1 MRNLILIKIS
11 KLYLVV
17 MIIFSVFILLRGHN
31 NPGGGFIGGIITS
44 TGFIF
49 YGIINGS
56 ERVKSLLRITTIEL
70 MGTGLMT
77 GIVAL
82 IIPVFSGLEPFTGVW
97 IESDLLASAGIH
109 LGTPVLFD
117 TGIYLVV
124 TGVFL
129 SIIISIM
136 DVVKWN

>member
-1 MRNLILIKIS
+1 MRNIILEKIS
-11 KLYLVV
+11 KLYLIVMVV
-17 MIIFSVFILLRGHN
+17 FSIFILLRGHN

-56 ERVKSLLRITTIEL
+56 AKIKALLKISTIEL
-70 MGTGLMT
+70 MGAGLLM

-82 IIPVFSGLEPFTGVW
+82 IIPVFSGKEPFTGVW
-97 IESDLLASAGIH
+97 IHFDSFTGNTIH
-109 LGTPVLFD
+109 LGTPLLFD

-124 TGVFL
+124 TGVFI
-129 SIIISIM
+129 SIIISVI

>member
-1 MRNLILIKIS
+1 MRNLILRKIS
-11 KLYLVV
+11 KLYLLAMVT
-17 MIIFSVFILLRGHN
+17 FSVFILLRGHN

-56 ERVKSLLRITTIEL
+56 ESVKRLLRISTIEL
-70 MGTGLMT
+70 MGAGLLA
-77 GIVAL
+77 GIIAL
-82 IIPVFSGLEPFTGVW
+82 MIPLFSGLEPFTGLWLDVR
-97 IESDLLASAGIH
+97 ITAGMVLH
-109 LGTPVLFD
+109 LGTPLLFD

-124 TGVFL
+124 TGVIL

>member
-1 MRNLILIKIS
+1 MKNLILEKIS
-11 KLYLVV
+11 KLYLIVMVV
-17 MIIFSVFILLRGHN
+17 FSVFVLMRGHN

-56 ERVKSLLRITTIEL
+56 EKVKKLLKISTIEL
-70 MGTGLMT
+70 MGAGLFMGLIALVIPLFTGR
-77 GIVAL
+77 
-82 IIPVFSGLEPFTGVW
+82 EPFTGMWMELSIFSSV
-97 IESDLLASAGIH
+97 IYI
-109 LGTPVLFD
+109 GTPLLFD
-117 TGIYLVV
+117 TGIYFVV

>member
-1 MRNLILIKIS
+1 MRNLILQKIS
-11 KLYLVV
+11 KLYLIVMVV
-17 MIIFSVFILLRGHN
+17 FSVFILIRGHN

-56 ERVKSLLRITTIEL
+56 DRVKRLLKITTIEL
-70 MGTGLMT
+70 MGAGLFMGLIALTIPLITGR
-77 GIVAL
+77 
-82 IIPVFSGLEPFTGVW
+82 EPFTGVW
-97 IESDLLASAGIH
+97 MEFSLFSSVIH
-109 LGTPVLFD
+109 IGTPLLFD
-117 TGIYLVV
+117 TGIYFVV

>member
-1 MRNLILIKIS
+1 MRNIILIKIS
-11 KLYLVV
+11 RLYLTV
-17 MIIFSVFILLRGHN
+17 MIVFSVFILLRGHN

-56 ERVKSLLRITTIEL
+56 DRVKRLLRITTIEL
-70 MGTGLMT
+70 MGTGLLL
-77 GIVAL
+77 GVIAL
-82 IIPVFSGLEPFTGVW
+82 LIPVFSGAEPFTGMW
-97 IESDLLASAGIH
+97 IKAPFLVSAGIH
-109 LGTPVLFD
+109 LGTPLLFD

-129 SIIISIM
+129 SIIISVM

>member
-1 MRNLILIKIS
+1 MRNLILRKIS
-11 KLYLVV
+11 KLYLLA
-17 MIIFSVFILLRGHN
+17 METFSVFILLRGHN

-56 ERVKSLLRITTIEL
+56 ESVKRLLRISTIEL
-70 MGTGLMT
+70 MGAGLLA
-77 GIVAL
+77 GIIAL
-82 IIPVFSGLEPFTGVW
+82 MIPLFSGLEPFTGLWLDVR
-97 IESDLLASAGIH
+97 ITAGMVLH
-109 LGTPVLFD
+109 LGTPLLFD

-124 TGVFL
+124 TGVIL

>member
-1 MRNLILIKIS
+1 MKNIILEKIS
-11 KLYLVV
+11 KLYLIV
-17 MIIFSVFILLRGHN
+17 MVIFSVFVLMRGHN
-31 NPGGGFIGGIITS
+31 NPGGGFIGGIITA

-56 ERVKSLLRITTIEL
+56 EKIKKMLVISTIEL
-70 MGTGLMT
+70 MGAGLLL
-77 GIVAL
+77 GVIAL
-82 IIPVFSGLEPFTGVW
+82 MIPVFRGMEPFTGLW
-97 IESDLLASAGIH
+97 LEFNLLSSVVH
-109 LGTPVLFD
+109 LGTPLIFD

>member
-1 MRNLILIKIS
+1 MRNIVLIKIS
-11 KLYLVV
+11 RLYLVA
-17 MIIFSVFILLRGHN
+17 MIIFSIFVLLRGHN
-31 NPGGGFIGGIITS
+31 HPGGGFIGGIITS

-56 ERVKSLLRITTIEL
+56 DKVKGLLRITTIEL
-70 MGTGLMT
+70 MGAGLFAGMT
-77 GIVAL
+77 AL
-82 IIPVFSGLEPFTGVW
+82 LIPVFAGREPFTGLWTEFTVF
-97 IESDLLASAGIH
+97 SSVVH
-109 LGTPVLFD
+109 LGTPLLFD

-129 SIIISIM
+129 SIIISVM

>member
-1 MRNLILIKIS
+1 MRNTILEKIS
-11 KLYLVV
+11 KLYLIV
-17 MIIFSVFILLRGHN
+17 MIIMSVFILLRGHN

-56 ERVKSLLRITTIEL
+56 ARVKGLLRISTIEL
-70 MGTGLMT
+70 MGMGLLL
-77 GIVAL
+77 GLIAL
-82 IIPVFSGLEPFTGVW
+82 IIPVFMGMEPFTGVW
-97 IESDLLASAGIH
+97 LHFSLFEGKEIH
-109 LGTPVLFD
+109 LGSPLLFD

-129 SIIISIM
+129 SIIISVM
-136 DVVKWN
+136 DVVKWS

>member
-1 MRNLILIKIS
+1 MRNLILEKIS
-11 KLYLVV
+11 KLYLIV
-17 MIIFSVFILLRGHN
+17 MIVLSVFILLRGHN

-56 ERVKSLLRITTIEL
+56 EKVKKMLKISTIEL
-70 MGTGLMT
+70 MGAGLFM
-77 GIVAL
+77 GLIAL
-82 IIPVFSGLEPFTGVW
+82 FIPLFSGREPFTGVW
-97 IESDLLASAGIH
+97 MEFTLFSSVTHI
-109 LGTPVLFD
+109 GTPLLFD
-117 TGIYLVV
+117 TGIYFVV

-129 SIIISIM
+129 SIIISVM

>member
-1 MRNLILIKIS
+1 MRNIILIKIS
-11 KLYLVV
+11 RLYLVV

-56 ERVKSLLRITTIEL
+56 ERVKLLLRITTIEL
-70 MGTGLMT
+70 MGAGLLL
-77 GIVAL
+77 GLVSL
-82 IIPVFSGLEPFTGVW
+82 LIPVFMGREPFTGMW
-97 IESDLLASAGIH
+97 IHSEILGSAGIH
-109 LGTPVLFD
+109 LGTPLLFD

-129 SIIISIM
+129 SIIISVM
-136 DVVKWN
+136 DVIKWN

>member
-1 MRNLILIKIS
+1 MKNIVLMKIS
-11 KLYLVV
+11 KLYLVA
-17 MIIFSVFILLRGHN
+17 MIIFSIFLLLRGHN

-56 ERVKSLLRITTIEL
+56 DKVKALLRITTIEL
-70 MGTGLMT
+70 MGAGLLTGLT
-77 GIVAL
+77 AL
-82 IIPVFSGLEPFTGVW
+82 MIPVFSGREPFTGMW
-97 IESDLLASAGIH
+97 TKFTLFSSEIY
-109 LGTPVLFD
+109 LGTPLLFD

-129 SIIISIM
+129 SIIISVM

>member
-1 MRNLILIKIS
+1 MRNIVLIKIS
-11 KLYLVV
+11 RLYLVA
-17 MIIFSVFILLRGHN
+17 MIIFSIFVLLRGHN
-31 NPGGGFIGGIITS
+31 HPGGGFIGGIITS

-56 ERVKSLLRITTIEL
+56 DKVKGLLRISTIEL
-70 MGTGLMT
+70 MGAGLLA
-77 GIVAL
+77 GLIAL
-82 IIPVFSGLEPFTGVW
+82 LIPVFAGSEPFTGVW
-97 IESDLLASAGIH
+97 TEFSIFSRVVH
-109 LGTPVLFD
+109 LGTPLLFD

-129 SIIISIM
+129 SIIISVM